1 MKRFFYFAAVL
12 MMAISF
18 VSCSDD
24 EVENEF
30 SWEEFFAYYEE
41 NRAYIREKKA
51 KVDENGNLL
60 YNQLV
65 VSGDTVLYRVLSKSG
80 TTSATPNKQTVITTT
95 LKGEL
100 INGSTFQPQMSM
112 ELTPSGVIEGLGAVL
127 LKNTVGETVE
137 AIIPSTL
144 GYGYEDYLD
153 IIPGGSTLIFTY
165 TIENFN

>member
-1 MKRFFYFAAVL
+1 
-12 MMAISF
+12 
-18 VSCSDD
+18 
-24 EVENEF
+24 
-30 SWEEFFAYYEE
+30 
-41 NRAYIREKKA
+41 
-51 KVDENGNLL
+51 
-60 YNQLV
+60 
-65 VSGDTVLYRVLSKSG
+65 
-80 TTSATPNKQTVITTT
+80 
-95 LKGEL
+95 
-100 INGSTFQPQMSM
+100 MSM